1 MGKEMLRVE
10 HVGMKFNLSRERVD
24 TLKEYVLKKI
34 KGEIKYNEF
43 WALKDVDFSVQKGD
57 RVGIL
62 GLNGAGKST
71 LLKVVAGVFKPTE
84 GQVIKHGK
92 IVPLLEL
99 GAGFEKQYTG
109 AENIYL
115 YGSMLG
121 YSKSFIEEKYDE
133 IVEFS
138 ELKDFIDVPVKNYS
152 SGMKS
157 RLGFAIAT
165 TVKPQILIL
174 DEVLSVGDAR
184 FRKKSEKRI
193 TDMFESKVTVLFVS
207 HNLDQVLRVC
217 NKAILLDHGRL
228 IAKGDV
234 EEVAAVYREMIGENG
249 QTAGRQESI
258 VKPAVAEK
266 GKKGKD
272 DAQKVAGLLEEQKKL
287 LQEQKKMLWDLHREH
302 ADGMKAIQEI
312 KTHVN
317 RELYRRDDW
326 GARAEET
333 AVKAAGRPIWVIK
346 CPAPDNASKIR
357 WGDYAYAVSLKKN
370 LEKQGVYVVLDMR
383 EDWGCETQADVVVV
397 LRGCEFYRPDRR
409 NKKCIYLMWNISH
422 PNDVTASEYELY
434 DGVCVASMHYA
445 KRLQESLSVP
455 VFALLQCTDTDLFYP
470 AEKTPQEY
478 AYDYIF
484 VGNSRGVARDSVMWA
499 VENKLPLTIW
509 GGNWQNILK
518 DHMDLVEDTFIEN
531 DKLPQLYRS
540 SRVTL
545 NDHWKDMKDAQY
557 INNRIFDALACGL
570 PVISDYSEELA
581 ETFPEAVLYYRNR
594 QEFEQ
599 CIERIEN
606 DYDRIRAC
614 VAEQWPLIR
623 EKYSFEARAKE
634 LVEIAGQ
641 IAAKRADMSE
651 EGKGL

>member
-34 KGEIKYNEF
+34 KGEMKYNEF
-43 WALKDVDFSVQKGD
+43 WALKDVDFSVEKGD

-84 GQVIKHGK
+84 GQVIKRGK

-121 YSKSFIEEKYDE
+121 YSKVFIEEKYDE

-138 ELKDFIDVPVKNYS
+138 ELKSFIDVPVKNYS

-165 TVKPQILIL
+165 TVQPQILIL
-174 DEVLSVGDAR
+174 DEVLSVGDAK

-193 TDMFESKVTVLFVS
+193 TDMFENKVTVLFVS
-207 HNLDQVLRVC
+207 HNLDQVLRIC

-228 IAKGDV
+228 VAKGNVEDV
-234 EEVAAVYREMIGENG
+234 AEIYREMIGDNG
-249 QTAGRQESI
+249 QVVQKPESI
-258 VKPAVAEK
+258 VKPVAA
-266 GKKGKD
+266 GKKED
-272 DAQKVAGLLEEQKKL
+272 DAPKIMEMLEKQ
-287 LQEQKKMLWDLHREH
+287 QKMLWDLHAEH
-302 ADGMKAIQEI
+302 TAGMKAIREVQ
-312 KTHVN
+312 TYVS
-317 RELYRRDDW
+317 RELCRRDNW
-326 GARAEET
+326 GARAEEI
-333 AVKAAGRPIWVIK
+333 AVKADGRPIWVIK
-346 CPAPDNASKIR
+346 CPAPGDETKVR
-357 WGDYAYAVSLKKN
+357 WGDYAYAVSLKRN
-370 LEKQGVYVVLDMR
+370 LEKNGLYVVIDTR
-383 EDWGCETQADVVVV
+383 EDWGCETRADVVVV
-397 LRGCEFYRPDRR
+397 LRGCETYRPDRR

-422 PNDVTASEYELY
+422 PNDITVEEYELY
-434 DGVCVASMHYA
+434 DAVCVASAHHA
-445 KRLQESLSVP
+445 ECLRRKLRVP
-455 VFALLQCTDTDLFYP
+455 VFELLQCTDTDLFYP
-470 AEKTPQEY
+470 AEDAEQKY
-478 AYDYIF
+478 AYNYIF
-484 VGNSRGVARDSVMWA
+484 VGNSRGVPRDSVMWA
-499 VENKLPLTIW
+499 IENKLPLTIW

-518 DHMDLVEDTFIEN
+518 DHMDLIKDTFIEN
-531 DKLPQLYRS
+531 SELPDLYRS

-545 NDHWKDMKDAQY
+545 NDHWKDMRDAQY

-581 ETFPEAVLYYRNR
+581 KTFPEAVLYYRNK

-599 CIERIEN
+599 CIQRIEN
-606 DYDRIRAC
+606 DYEQVRAC
-614 VAEQWPLIR
+614 VADQWTLIR
-623 EKYSFEARAKE
+623 EKYSFAARAGE
-634 LVEIAGQ
+634 LLSIAKC
-641 IAAKRADMSE
+641 IASKRAGISE